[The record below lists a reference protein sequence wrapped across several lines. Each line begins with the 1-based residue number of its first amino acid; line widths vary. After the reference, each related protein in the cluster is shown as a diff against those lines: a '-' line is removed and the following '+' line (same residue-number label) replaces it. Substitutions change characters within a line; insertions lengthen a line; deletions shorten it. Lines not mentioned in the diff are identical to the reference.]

1 MIVHISSWSVMFLI
15 QALTVPTLA
24 HCLSHTRILR
34 TLVILSLGTTGHILS
49 QVSWH
54 FSSKMHTSAV
64 YVKPLHVWNSEYCD
78 ASYFQS
84 ALIFLKYGCL
94 KKIHENTYQGPL
106 DFKWQGFLLYQFML
120 FGKFWGSEMLHV
132 IFWGL
137 ISDPGIFFWFCLK
150 P

>member
-1 MIVHISSWSVMFLI
+1 MIVHISSLVHNVL

-24 HCLSHTRILR
+24 HCLSHTRVLR
-34 TLVILSLGTTGHILS
+34 TLVILSLGTPGHILS

-94 KKIHENTYQGPL
+94 KKIHENTYQIQSHAVQNIIMYSWNEAVKFLKFVEL
-106 DFKWQGFLLYQFML
+106 DQKR
-120 FGKFWGSEMLHV
+120 H
-132 IFWGL
+132 ICL
-137 ISDPGIFFWFCLK
+137 IIVCFSSTVTNWY
-150 P
+150 